1 MLLILDD
8 DHKQHLH
15 FITTVDDAVA
25 KEFCKIANEFLVR
38 GVNTKV
44 YHSAA
49 QKLQVDDEVVQG
61 AVEGLSHLL
70 SQAAKLKLSE
80 QHFRESLLLLSF
92 PETVCEELVRRHAE
106 NEKHVRKLL
115 SEKSIPRW
123 SFSHL
128 QWRLEAEIASRC
140 LKSHVTPLVT
150 FKFHLKQGDDS
161 SETKVVV
168 LQTDPLNLL
177 HITESLEEA
186 LHSAKSLHMRR
197 IAKHVK

>member
-1 MLLILDD
+1 MLLLLDD
-8 DHKQHLH
+8 DHKQHLK
-15 FITTVDDAVA
+15 FIENVDEPVA

-38 GVNTKV
+38 GVNPKV

-49 QKLQVDDEVVQG
+49 QKLQVEDDVVQG

-92 PETVCEELVRRHAE
+92 PQSVCDELVKHHAD
-106 NEKHVRKLL
+106 NEKSLRKFL
-115 SEKSIPRW
+115 SEKSIPCW
-123 SFSHL
+123 NFSRL
-128 QWRLEAEIASRC
+128 EWRLEAEVASRC

-150 FKFHLKQGDDS
+150 LKFQLKRGDGD
-161 SETKVVV
+161 ETKDVV

-177 HITESLEEA
+177 HMTESLEEA
-186 LHSAKSLHMRR
+186 LQSAKSLHMRR

>member
-1 MLLILDD
+1 MLLLLDD
-8 DHKQHLH
+8 DHKQHIQ
-15 FITTVDDAVA
+15 FITTVDEPVA

-49 QKLQVDDEVVQG
+49 QKLQVDHEVVQG
-61 AVEGLSHLL
+61 CRRGPFPPSQPGRKAKAHRTTLSGI
-70 SQAAKLKLSE
+70 AAAAQL
-80 QHFRESLLLLSF
+80 FR
-92 PETVCEELVRRHAE
+92 VR
-106 NEKHVRKLL
+106 VRGTG
-115 SEKSIPRW
+115 
-123 SFSHL
+123 
-128 QWRLEAEIASRC
+128 QWRLEAEIATRC

-150 FKFHLKQGDDS
+150 FKFHLKQGDGG
-161 SETKVVV
+161 ETREVV

-186 LHSAKSLHMRR
+186 LQSAKSLHMRR

>member
-1 MLLILDD
+1 MLLLLDD
-8 DHKQHLH
+8 DHKQHIK
-15 FITTVDDAVA
+15 FIESVDEPVA

-38 GVNTKV
+38 GVNPKV

-49 QKLQVDDEVVQG
+49 QKLQVDDDVVQG

-92 PETVCEELVRRHAE
+92 PQSVCEELVRHHVD
-106 NEKHVRKLL
+106 NEKSLRKFL
-115 SEKSIPRW
+115 SEKSIPCW
-123 SFSHL
+123 NFSSL
-128 QWRLEAEIASRC
+128 EWRLEAEVASRC

-150 FKFHLKQGDDS
+150 LKFQLKRGDGD
-161 SETKVVV
+161 ETKDVV

-177 HITESLEEA
+177 HMTESLEEA
-186 LHSAKSLHMRR
+186 LQSAKSLHLRR

>member
-1 MLLILDD
+1 MLLLLED
-8 DHKQHLH
+8 DHKQHLK
-15 FITTVDDAVA
+15 FIENVDEPVA

-38 GVNTKV
+38 GVNPKV

-49 QKLQVDDEVVQG
+49 QKLQVDDDIVQG

-92 PETVCEELVRRHAE
+92 PQPVCEELVRHHAH
-106 NEKHVRKLL
+106 NEKSLRKFLF
-115 SEKSIPRW
+115 ERSIPCW
-123 SFSHL
+123 NFSHL
-128 QWRLEAEIASRC
+128 EWRLEAEVASRC
-140 LKSHVTPLVT
+140 LKSHVAPLVT
-150 FKFHLKQGDDS
+150 LKFQLRRGDGD
-161 SETKVVV
+161 ETKDVV

-177 HITESLEEA
+177 HMAESLEEA
-186 LHSAKSLHMRR
+186 LQSAKSLHMRR

>member
-1 MLLILDD
+1 MLLLLDD
-8 DHKQHLH
+8 DHKQHLQ
-15 FITTVDDAVA
+15 FITTVDEPVA
-25 KEFCKIANEFLVR
+25 KEFCKIANEFLIR

-49 QKLQVDDEVVQG
+49 QKLQVDHEVVQG

-70 SQAAKLKLSE
+70 SQAAKLKLTE

-92 PETVCEELVRRHAE
+92 PESVCEELVRYHAE
-106 NEKHVRKLL
+106 NEKNVRKLL

-128 QWRLEAEIASRC
+128 QWRLEAEIATRC

-150 FKFHLKQGDDS
+150 FKFHLKQGDG
-161 SETKVVV
+161 SETKEVV

>member
-8 DHKQHLH
+8 EHKQHLQ
-15 FITTVDDAVA
+15 FISSVDEPVA

-38 GVNTKV
+38 GVNPKV

-49 QKLQVDDEVVQG
+49 QKLQVDDDVVQG

-70 SQAAKLKLSE
+70 SQAAKLKLGE
-80 QHFRESLLLLSF
+80 QHLRESLLLLSF
-92 PETVCEELVRRHAE
+92 PESVCEELVKHHVD
-106 NEKHVRKLL
+106 NERNVRKLL
-115 SEKSIPRW
+115 SEKSIPCW

-128 QWRLEAEIASRC
+128 QWRLEAEVASRC

-150 FKFHLKQGDDS
+150 FKFHLKQGDG
-161 SETKVVV
+161 SETKEVV

-177 HITESLEEA
+177 HMTESLEEA
-186 LHSAKSLHMRR
+186 LQSAKSLHMRR

>member
-1 MLLILDD
+1 MLLLLDD
-8 DHKQHLH
+8 DHKQHLK
-15 FITTVDDAVA
+15 FIENVDEPVA

-38 GVNTKV
+38 GVNPKV

-49 QKLQVDDEVVQG
+49 QKLQVEDDVVQG

-92 PETVCEELVRRHAE
+92 PKSVCDELVRHHAD
-106 NEKHVRKLL
+106 NEKSLRKFL
-115 SEKSIPRW
+115 SEKSIPCW
-123 SFSHL
+123 SFSRL
-128 QWRLEAEIASRC
+128 EWRLEAEVASRC

-150 FKFHLKQGDDS
+150 LKFQLKRGDGD
-161 SETKVVV
+161 ETKDVV

-177 HITESLEEA
+177 HMTESLEEA
-186 LHSAKSLHMRR
+186 LQSAKSLHMRR